1 MSYQDFLTGAKKDGA
16 GHKKI
21 LECCA
26 YAANDVQMSDGYN
39 ELGNFVT
46 IWDFVG
52 QSGIISSMSTGYG
65 LKVVSGEFEL
75 IHVASRNVTCTD
87 NSPFE
92 SCLGRAYCL
101 PPGVQTFPKLIVRFH
116 ITMRLIISVCI
127 RTE

>member
-52 QSGIISSMSTGYG
+52 QSGIISSMSTG
-65 LKVVSGEFEL
+65 
-75 IHVASRNVTCTD
+75 NVTCTD